1 MKGAAGRRT
10 GVDHLRIPNIFIIL
24 FEKVWRNKS
33 RSVLLLFKTNNYEP
47 CGGLVFRSLCIPLAP
62 IKKSRGRQ
70 TRKIQRVL
78 NTFNTSQA
86 IPRHRYRTSHRRECA
101 VYKCYSEDLIYER
114 GCHCSCKSAKMSSF
128 LYDFVNM
135 IYCNK

>member
-10 GVDHLRIPNIFIIL
+10 GVDHLRIPNIFVIIL

-86 IPRHRYRTSHRRECA
+86 IPRHRQHISHRQEMLNA
-101 VYKCYSEDLIYER
+101 WNQT
-114 GCHCSCKSAKMSSF
+114 G
-128 LYDFVNM
+128 
-135 IYCNK
+135 